1 MTQEPKLWKD
11 MTPEEKGALLLA
23 YHEGKDIE
31 RFSADFLDY
40 WHTVYPSWV
49 DDVAYRVKPEREK
62 VTARI
67 CLTGD
72 GTSLHMEA
80 EYGYDNYGKDHLYA
94 TLTFD
99 AIDGK
104 PDPAS
109 LKIEEVG

>member
-1 MTQEPKLWKD
+1 

-23 YHEGKDIE
+23 DHDGKDIE
-31 RFSADFLDY
+31 SFGRNDWY
-40 WHTVYPSWV
+40 RVYPSWA